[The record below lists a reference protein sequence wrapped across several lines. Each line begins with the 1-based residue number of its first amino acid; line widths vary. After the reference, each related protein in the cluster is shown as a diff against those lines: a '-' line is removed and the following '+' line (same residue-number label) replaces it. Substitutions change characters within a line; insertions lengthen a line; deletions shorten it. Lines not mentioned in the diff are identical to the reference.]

1 MISCALGAGLVP
13 ITEVGKKDPKAQPSA
28 AEIVELAL
36 QDLEWGAHYV
46 TIEARESGLGVGIF
60 DERGNVRFDMLE
72 EIARNVGPSLERLI
86 WEAPLK
92 SQQAALV
99 RRFGSAVSL
108 GNVQPEAILALH
120 ALRAGLRFET
130 LAPLVE
136 RRRDAADWRPEE
148 VEPDMSRVAAAP
160 VRAT

>member
-1 MISCALGAGLVP
+1 
-13 ITEVGKKDPKAQPSA
+13 
-28 AEIVELAL
+28 
-36 QDLEWGAHYV
+36 
-46 TIEARESGLGVGIF
+46 
-60 DERGNVRFDMLE
+60 
-72 EIARNVGPSLERLI
+72 
-86 WEAPLK
+86 
-92 SQQAALV
+92 
-99 RRFGSAVSL
+99 L